1 MDNPQLGAKV
11 REYRTRKGMS
21 QELLAEESGLSHR
34 TIQRIENSESNPT
47 GDTLQRLSTALG
59 VSPDDLIDWQVNEDK
74 GYLANMNL
82 SALSFI
88 PFPLLGILV
97 PFIMWTVKKGQLK
110 GLDEVGR
117 GLINFQINWVI
128 LLTLIPFIFFL
139 VGESGLSL
147 RLTFFSLV
155 IFLSSMY
162 LINIVIVITNSVRIH
177 NGKKVLYYS
186 LIKFVR

>member
-21 QELLAEESGLSHR
+21 QELLADESGLSHR

-59 VSPDDLIDWQVNEDK
+59 VSPDDLIDWQINEDR

-82 SALSFI
+82 SALAFI

-117 GLINFQINWVI
+117 DLINFQINWVL

-155 IFLSSMY
+155 LFLSSMY
-162 LINIVIVITNSVRIH
+162 LINIVIVITNSLRIH
-177 NGKKVLYYS
+177 NGKEVLYYS